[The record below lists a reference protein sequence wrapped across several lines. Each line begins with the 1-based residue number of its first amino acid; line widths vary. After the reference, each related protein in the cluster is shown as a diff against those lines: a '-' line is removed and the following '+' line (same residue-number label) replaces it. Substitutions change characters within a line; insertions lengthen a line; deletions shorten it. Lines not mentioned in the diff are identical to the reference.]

1 MPPSLALFL
10 LRILL
15 ALLLYAFLGSIVY
28 LLWQDL
34 RRAAAEAREREKM
47 RGRLIVVSSNLSSP
61 AVGDTLQLLPLTS
74 IGRAPTNSIAI
85 PDDTASFEHALIS
98 QRDGKWWLEDLGSRN
113 GTLLNG
119 APVTVPTVISGGDL
133 IGLGQVQ
140 FRLELE

>member
-1 MPPSLALFL
+1 MSPSLVLFL
-10 LRILL
+10 LRVLL

-28 LLWQDL
+28 LLWQDV
-34 RRAAAEAREREKM
+34 RRAGAEAREREKM

-61 AVGDTLQLLPLTS
+61 AVGDALPLRPLTS
-74 IGRAPTNSIAI
+74 IGRAPTNSITI
-85 PDDTASFEHALIS
+85 PDDTASLEHALIS

-119 APVTVPTVISGGDL
+119 APVAVPTVISGGDL
-133 IGLGQVQ
+133 IGLGHVQ